1 MDINIYIQSSIK
13 PPRRGAAKAMYM
25 IMSPAKPD
33 DPVKGFLELPDTT
46 EDAITLSAIIEALQ
60 RFTRPTTIRIY
71 TKCNGVFH
79 ALDTGRIQSAKMN
92 GFRNSK
98 DQPTKNAELWEIF
111 LSLVPKFSWTITQED
126 HEYEN
131 WMRSELDKWQRA

>member
-1 MDINIYIQSSIK
+1 
-13 PPRRGAAKAMYM
+13 MYM